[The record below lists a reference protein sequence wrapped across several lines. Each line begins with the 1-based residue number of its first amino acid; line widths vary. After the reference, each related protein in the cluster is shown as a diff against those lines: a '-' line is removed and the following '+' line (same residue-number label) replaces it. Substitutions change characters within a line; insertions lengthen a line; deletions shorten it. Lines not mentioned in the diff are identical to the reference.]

1 MQPGSETF
9 DIWPANPLI
18 FLLRSWQFGTAPAVS
33 PGSHRK
39 GSDLSAAEAPTV
51 HPPAARHRAA
61 CSVQAPGIVDP
72 DPSDPD
78 VGEAEKRALR
88 KEVRRMV

>member
-18 FLLRSWQFGTAPAVS
+18 FLLRSWQLARHPRFRPAVIEK
-33 PGSHRK
+33 R
-39 GSDLSAAEAPTV
+39 SDLSAAEAV

-88 KEVRRMV
+88 KEGMV